1 MAASRLMV
9 VSSSKFLS
17 IPKTLILT
25 NLPVFYC
32 NHIKLHLSNNCYLIV
47 EVCDNGFDSL
57 LVLDLFLWDY
67 RGIDLVFLDAVHFG
81 DIIPNT

>member
-1 MAASRLMV
+1 MA
-9 VSSSKFLS
+9 
-17 IPKTLILT
+17 LT
-25 NLPVFYC
+25 T
-32 NHIKLHLSNNCYLIV
+32 S
-47 EVCDNGFDSL
+47 